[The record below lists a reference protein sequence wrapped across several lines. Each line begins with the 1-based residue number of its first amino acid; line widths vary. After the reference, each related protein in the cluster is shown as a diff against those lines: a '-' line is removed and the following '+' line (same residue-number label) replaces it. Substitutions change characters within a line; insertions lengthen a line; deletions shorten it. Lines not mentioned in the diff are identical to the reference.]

1 MAGRG
6 RVTVRIQ
13 GGLGNQLFQYAAAR
27 RLALHNDLPLWIDPF
42 SGYVRD
48 FYRRKYLLDHFNIRA
63 HVIEPRSSYAS
74 NWGRLRR
81 RVAVWRNR
89 SLDLAEKSYLL
100 EDDWA
105 RDPRLL
111 ELKVT
116 RPLYLEG
123 YFQFEEYFRDIRE
136 LLLEE
141 LTLRTAHDARNAE
154 MARMIGSRE
163 SVCLHVRR
171 LHGVPSAKDE
181 KPLETVAP
189 VHQIDPS
196 YFQKAVELVSRRVRD
211 PHFFV
216 FADYPEWAREHVRT
230 PHRTEYVAHNG
241 AEKDYEDFWL
251 MAQCRH
257 FIIANSTFSW
267 WAAWLSRNP
276 EKIVVAPK
284 GAIGQMLKGVPDSW
298 ILL

>member
-6 RVTVRIQ
+6 RVTVRIA

-27 RLALHNDLPLWIDPF
+27 RLALRNGLPLTIDPV
-42 SGYVRD
+42 SGYARD
-48 FYRRKYLLDHFNIRA
+48 FYRREYLLDHFNIRA
-63 HVIEPRSSYAS
+63 HEIAPGESYAS
-74 NWGRLRR
+74 LWGRLRR
-81 RVAVWRNR
+81 RIEIRWNR
-89 SLDLAEKSYLL
+89 SRDLAHKTYLL
-100 EDDWA
+100 EDDWTY
-105 RDPRLL
+105 DPRLL

-123 YFQFEEYFRDIRE
+123 YFQFEEYFRDIRD

-141 LTLRTAHDARNAE
+141 LTLRTAHDERNLE
-154 MARMIGSRE
+154 MARRIGSCE

-171 LHGVPSAKDE
+171 LHGVPAALDAV
-181 KPLETVAP
+181 PLAAVAP
-189 VHQIDPS
+189 QHQIDPS
-196 YFQKAVELVSRRVRD
+196 YFQKAVELVSRQVRD

-216 FADYPEWAREHVRT
+216 FADHPEWAREHVHT
-230 PHRTEYVAHNG
+230 SHPTEYVAHNG

-251 MAQCRH
+251 MGQCRH

-267 WAAWLSRNP
+267 WAAWLSRHP
-276 EKIVVAPK
+276 EKIVIAPK

-298 ILL
+298 ILV